1 MVADEPIAAVRMAT
15 VLALPTARVEALLDE
30 LAAEYA
36 ATTAPGRAASSCA
49 GSGDGWRI
57 YSAPAYADVVGRFV
71 LDGQSARLTQAALE
85 TLAVIAY
92 RQPVTRGQVS
102 AVRGVNV
109 DGVVRTLTTRGLIA
123 EIGPDRPAVRCCTGP
138 RDTSWSGWAVASTS
152 CLRWRPT
159 CRTSTPSTV
168 STRRSETTDEPAGT
182 TVRWLRFVRW
192 PVRRQERRASGRQR
206 IGRTARG
213 WRLGASRGGSAG
225 GYRGGSTGG
234 SGGGYRGA
242 GGGEGY
248 RGSTGGGEG
257 YRGGSTGGSRGGE
270 GYRGGSTGGSAAA
283 RGTAVAAPEARAAAR
298 GTAVAAPGGRAA
310 ATPAVAAPTGTAAVS
325 AAGGSR
331 DSGGY
336 RGGRATH
343 GGGYRGGV
351 PGRRAERWR
360 LARCHRWGLRGGPGA
375 PSRSGAPRPKSGTGY
390 PRSGGTGRPRT
401 DGASSR
407 PKKPSRTPEVTI
419 DVHDPDGVRLQK
431 VLAAAGLGSR
441 RSCED
446 LISAG
451 RVTVDGNKVLELG
464 VRVDP
469 LTAVIHVDG
478 MRVQLDSS
486 IITIALN
493 KPKGVVSTMHDPE
506 GRPSI
511 GQFVSDREERL
522 FHVGRLDAE
531 TEGLIL
537 LTNDGDLANRLSHP
551 SHGVTKVY
559 LVQLEGRVTPS
570 LGARLIKGVELEDG
584 LAKVDKFQIVQT
596 TPQASLVEIELH
608 EGRNRIVRRI
618 FDEVGYPVT
627 QLVRTQIGPI
637 RLGDLKPGRTRVLS
651 KTEVGSLMTRVGM

>member
-1 MVADEPIAAVRMAT
+1 MSP
-15 VLALPTARVEALLDE
+15 
-30 LAAEYA
+30 
-36 ATTAPGRAASSCA
+36 
-49 GSGDGWRI
+49 
-57 YSAPAYADVVGRFV
+57 
-71 LDGQSARLTQAALE
+71 
-85 TLAVIAY
+85 
-92 RQPVTRGQVS
+92 
-102 AVRGVNV
+102 
-109 DGVVRTLTTRGLIA
+109 
-123 EIGPDRPAVRCCTGP
+123 
-138 RDTSWSGWAVASTS
+138 
-152 CLRWRPT
+152 
-159 CRTSTPSTV
+159 
-168 STRRSETTDEPAGT
+168 
-182 TVRWLRFVRW
+182 
-192 PVRRQERRASGRQR
+192 QERRSGGAGQSG
-206 IGRTARG
+206 GRGGAPRG
-213 WRLGASRGGSAG
+213 GGGSGASRGGSAG
-225 GYRGGSTGG
+225 GSRGG

-248 RGSTGGGEG
+248 RGSTGGGDGYRSSGGGG
-257 YRGGSTGGSRGGE
+257 YRGSSAGGDA
-270 GYRGGSTGGSAAA
+270 RGGSS
-283 RGTAVAAPEARAAAR
+283 
-298 GTAVAAPGGRAA
+298 
-310 ATPAVAAPTGTAAVS
+310 
-325 AAGGSR
+325 GGSR
-331 DSGGY
+331 DSGGHRGGASGGGSRDGSGY
-336 RGGRATH
+336 RGGSGAASGSRDAGGYRGGSSAASGSRD
-343 GGGYRGGV
+343 GGGYRGGSSA
-351 PGRRAERWR
+351 GGDSRDSSGYRGGASSGGGSRG
-360 LARCHRWGLRGGPGA
+360 ATGGASRGGPGA
-375 PSRSGAPRPKSGTGY
+375 SSRGGAPRPKSGSGY
-390 PRSGGTGRPRT
+390 PRSGGVGRPRS

-407 PKKPSRTPEVTI
+407 PRKPSRTPEVTI

-441 RSCED
+441 RACED
-446 LISAG
+446 LIAAG
-451 RVTVDGNKVLELG
+451 RVTVDGNRVDELG

-486 IITIALN
+486 IVTIALN

-570 LGARLIKGVELEDG
+570 LGARLVKGVELEDG

-618 FDEVGYPVT
+618 FEEVGYPVT

>member
-1 MVADEPIAAVRMAT
+1 MSP
-15 VLALPTARVEALLDE
+15 
-30 LAAEYA
+30 
-36 ATTAPGRAASSCA
+36 
-49 GSGDGWRI
+49 
-57 YSAPAYADVVGRFV
+57 
-71 LDGQSARLTQAALE
+71 
-85 TLAVIAY
+85 
-92 RQPVTRGQVS
+92 
-102 AVRGVNV
+102 
-109 DGVVRTLTTRGLIA
+109 
-123 EIGPDRPAVRCCTGP
+123 
-138 RDTSWSGWAVASTS
+138 
-152 CLRWRPT
+152 
-159 CRTSTPSTV
+159 
-168 STRRSETTDEPAGT
+168 
-182 TVRWLRFVRW
+182 
-192 PVRRQERRASGRQR
+192 QERRSGGAGQSGGQSG
-206 IGRTARG
+206 GRGGAPRG
-213 WRLGASRGGSAG
+213 SGGSGASRGGSAG
-225 GYRGGSTGG
+225 GSRG
-234 SGGGYRGA
+234 GGGYRGA

-248 RGSTGGGEG
+248 RGSTGGGDGYRSSGGGGYRGSSAGGDSRGGSAGGSRSGSSGGSRDAGG
-257 YRGGSTGGSRGGE
+257 YRGGAG
-270 GYRGGSTGGSAAA
+270 
-283 RGTAVAAPEARAAAR
+283 
-298 GTAVAAPGGRAA
+298 
-310 ATPAVAAPTGTAAVS
+310 
-325 AAGGSR
+325 GGSR

-336 RGGRATH
+336 RGGSSGGGSRDG
-343 GGGYRGGV
+343 GGGYRGAASSG
-351 PGRRAERWR
+351 GDSRDSGGYRGGSSTGGGSRGGAS
-360 LARCHRWGLRGGPGA
+360 RGGPGA
-375 PSRSGAPRPKSGTGY
+375 PARSGGPRPKSGSGY
-390 PRSGGTGRPRT
+390 PRSGGAGRPRS

-407 PKKPSRTPEVTI
+407 PPRPSRTPEVTI

-441 RSCED
+441 RACED

-451 RVTVDGNKVLELG
+451 RVTVDGTKVLELG

-486 IITIALN
+486 IVTIALN

-570 LGARLIKGVELEDG
+570 LGTRLIKGVELEDG

>member
-1 MVADEPIAAVRMAT
+1 MAA
-15 VLALPTARVEALLDE
+15 
-30 LAAEYA
+30 
-36 ATTAPGRAASSCA
+36 RAA
-49 GSGDGWRI
+49 
-57 YSAPAYADVVGRFV
+57 
-71 LDGQSARLTQAALE
+71 
-85 TLAVIAY
+85 
-92 RQPVTRGQVS
+92 
-102 AVRGVNV
+102 
-109 DGVVRTLTTRGLIA
+109 
-123 EIGPDRPAVRCCTGP
+123 RPAEP
-138 RDTSWSGWAVASTS
+138 RAADRV
-152 CLRWRPT
+152 P
-159 CRTSTPSTV
+159 
-168 STRRSETTDEPAGT
+168 
-182 TVRWLRFVRW
+182 
-192 PVRRQERRASGRQR
+192 
-206 IGRTARG
+206 
-213 WRLGASRGGSAG
+213 ASRG
-225 GYRGGSTGG
+225 
-234 SGGGYRGA
+234 
-242 GGGEGY
+242 
-248 RGSTGGGEG
+248 
-257 YRGGSTGGSRGGE
+257 
-270 GYRGGSTGGSAAA
+270 
-283 RGTAVAAPEARAAAR
+283 
-298 GTAVAAPGGRAA
+298 
-310 ATPAVAAPTGTAAVS
+310 
-325 AAGGSR
+325 
-331 DSGGY
+331 
-336 RGGRATH
+336 
-343 GGGYRGGV
+343 
-351 PGRRAERWR
+351 
-360 LARCHRWGLRGGPGA
+360 
-375 PSRSGAPRPKSGTGY
+375 GAPRPKTGSGY
-390 PRSGGTGRPRT
+390 PRSGGTGRPRS

-407 PKKPSRTPEVTI
+407 PSKPSRTPEVTI

-441 RSCED
+441 RACED

-486 IITIALN
+486 IVTIALN

-570 LGARLIKGVELEDG
+570 LGTRLIKGVELEDG
-584 LAKVDKFQIVQT
+584 LAKIDKFQIVQT

-618 FDEVGYPVT
+618 FDEVGHPVT

>member
-1 MVADEPIAAVRMAT
+1 MSP
-15 VLALPTARVEALLDE
+15 
-30 LAAEYA
+30 
-36 ATTAPGRAASSCA
+36 
-49 GSGDGWRI
+49 
-57 YSAPAYADVVGRFV
+57 
-71 LDGQSARLTQAALE
+71 
-85 TLAVIAY
+85 
-92 RQPVTRGQVS
+92 
-102 AVRGVNV
+102 
-109 DGVVRTLTTRGLIA
+109 
-123 EIGPDRPAVRCCTGP
+123 
-138 RDTSWSGWAVASTS
+138 
-152 CLRWRPT
+152 
-159 CRTSTPSTV
+159 
-168 STRRSETTDEPAGT
+168 
-182 TVRWLRFVRW
+182 
-192 PVRRQERRASGRQR
+192 QERRSGGAGPSG
-206 IGRTARG
+206 GRGGAPRG
-213 WRLGASRGGSAG
+213 SGGSGASRGGSAG
-225 GYRGGSTGG
+225 GARGGSGG
-234 SGGGYRGA
+234 SAGGARGGGGGYRGA

-248 RGSTGGGEG
+248 RGSTGGGDGYRSSGGGG
-257 YRGGSTGGSRGGE
+257 YRGSSAGGDA
-270 GYRGGSTGGSAAA
+270 RGGS
-283 RGTAVAAPEARAAAR
+283 
-298 GTAVAAPGGRAA
+298 
-310 ATPAVAAPTGTAAVS
+310 
-325 AAGGSR
+325 AGGSR

-336 RGGRATH
+336 RGGANGGGSRDA
-343 GGGYRGGV
+343 GGYRGGSST
-351 PGRRAERWR
+351 GGDSRDSGGYRGGSSSAGGSRGATGGASR
-360 LARCHRWGLRGGPGA
+360 GASGGASRGGPGA
-375 PSRSGAPRPKSGTGY
+375 SSRGGAARPKSGSGY
-390 PRSGGTGRPRT
+390 PRSGGVGRPRS

-407 PKKPSRTPEVTI
+407 PRKPSRTPEVTI

-441 RSCED
+441 RACED

-451 RVTVDGNKVLELG
+451 RVTVDGNRVDELG

-486 IITIALN
+486 IVTIALN

-570 LGARLIKGVELEDG
+570 LGNRLVKGVELEDG

>member
-1 MVADEPIAAVRMAT
+1 MSP
-15 VLALPTARVEALLDE
+15 
-30 LAAEYA
+30 
-36 ATTAPGRAASSCA
+36 
-49 GSGDGWRI
+49 
-57 YSAPAYADVVGRFV
+57 
-71 LDGQSARLTQAALE
+71 
-85 TLAVIAY
+85 
-92 RQPVTRGQVS
+92 
-102 AVRGVNV
+102 
-109 DGVVRTLTTRGLIA
+109 
-123 EIGPDRPAVRCCTGP
+123 
-138 RDTSWSGWAVASTS
+138 
-152 CLRWRPT
+152 
-159 CRTSTPSTV
+159 
-168 STRRSETTDEPAGT
+168 
-182 TVRWLRFVRW
+182 
-192 PVRRQERRASGRQR
+192 QERRSGGAGPSG
-206 IGRTARG
+206 GRGGAPRG
-213 WRLGASRGGSAG
+213 SGGSGASRGGSAG
-225 GYRGGSTGG
+225 GARGGSGG
-234 SGGGYRGA
+234 SAGGARGGGGGYRGA

-248 RGSTGGGEG
+248 RGSTGGGDGYRSSGGGAYRGSSAGGDARGGSAGGSRDTGGYRGGGSRDGGG
-257 YRGGSTGGSRGGE
+257 YRGGSGTGGD
-270 GYRGGSTGGSAAA
+270 
-283 RGTAVAAPEARAAAR
+283 
-298 GTAVAAPGGRAA
+298 
-310 ATPAVAAPTGTAAVS
+310 
-325 AAGGSR
+325 SR

-336 RGGRATH
+336 RGGSSSAAGSRGAT
-343 GGGYRGGV
+343 GGASRGASGGASRGASGGASRGAPGASSRGG
-351 PGRRAERWR
+351 A
-360 LARCHRWGLRGGPGA
+360 A
-375 PSRSGAPRPKSGTGY
+375 RPKSGSGY
-390 PRSGGTGRPRT
+390 PRSGGVGRPRS

-407 PKKPSRTPEVTI
+407 PRKPSRTPEVTI

-441 RSCED
+441 RACED

-451 RVTVDGNKVLELG
+451 RVTVDGNRVDELG

-486 IITIALN
+486 IVTIALN

-570 LGARLIKGVELEDG
+570 LGNRLVKGVELEDG

>member
-1 MVADEPIAAVRMAT
+1 MSP
-15 VLALPTARVEALLDE
+15 
-30 LAAEYA
+30 
-36 ATTAPGRAASSCA
+36 
-49 GSGDGWRI
+49 
-57 YSAPAYADVVGRFV
+57 
-71 LDGQSARLTQAALE
+71 
-85 TLAVIAY
+85 
-92 RQPVTRGQVS
+92 
-102 AVRGVNV
+102 
-109 DGVVRTLTTRGLIA
+109 
-123 EIGPDRPAVRCCTGP
+123 
-138 RDTSWSGWAVASTS
+138 
-152 CLRWRPT
+152 
-159 CRTSTPSTV
+159 
-168 STRRSETTDEPAGT
+168 
-182 TVRWLRFVRW
+182 
-192 PVRRQERRASGRQR
+192 QERRSGGAGQS
-206 IGRTARG
+206 GAPRG
-213 WRLGASRGGSAG
+213 SGGSGASRGGSAG
-225 GYRGGSTGG
+225 GNRGGGSGGSRSG

-257 YRGGSTGGSRGGE
+257 YRGGSGSGGSRSGGGE
-270 GYRGGSTGGSAAA
+270 GYRGSTGGSD
-283 RGTAVAAPEARAAAR
+283 APR
-298 GTAVAAPGGRAA
+298 
-310 ATPAVAAPTGTAAVS
+310 
-325 AAGGSR
+325 GGSG
-331 DSGGY
+331 SG
-336 RGGRATH
+336 R
-343 GGGYRGGV
+343 
-351 PGRRAERWR
+351 PS
-360 LARCHRWGLRGGPGA
+360 GP
-375 PSRSGAPRPKSGTGY
+375 RSGAPKSGGGYPRSGAPKAGGGY
-390 PRSGGTGRPRT
+390 PRSGGTGRPRA

-441 RSCED
+441 RASED
-446 LISAG
+446 LITAG
-451 RVTVDGNKVLELG
+451 RVTVDGNPVRELG

-469 LTAVIHVDG
+469 LKAVIHVDG

-486 IITIALN
+486 IVTLALN

-511 GQFVSDREERL
+511 GQFVADREERL

-559 LVQLEGRVTPS
+559 LAQLEGRVTPG
-570 LGARLIKGVELEDG
+570 LGARLLKGVELEDG
-584 LAKVDKFQIVQT
+584 LAKIDKFQIVQT

-651 KTEVGSLMTRVGM
+651 KTEVGSLMSRVGM

>member
-1 MVADEPIAAVRMAT
+1 MSP
-15 VLALPTARVEALLDE
+15 
-30 LAAEYA
+30 
-36 ATTAPGRAASSCA
+36 
-49 GSGDGWRI
+49 
-57 YSAPAYADVVGRFV
+57 
-71 LDGQSARLTQAALE
+71 
-85 TLAVIAY
+85 
-92 RQPVTRGQVS
+92 
-102 AVRGVNV
+102 
-109 DGVVRTLTTRGLIA
+109 
-123 EIGPDRPAVRCCTGP
+123 
-138 RDTSWSGWAVASTS
+138 
-152 CLRWRPT
+152 
-159 CRTSTPSTV
+159 
-168 STRRSETTDEPAGT
+168 
-182 TVRWLRFVRW
+182 
-192 PVRRQERRASGRQR
+192 QERRSGGAGQSGGQSG
-206 IGRTARG
+206 GRSGGRSDAPRG
-213 WRLGASRGGSAG
+213 SSGSGASRGGSAG
-225 GYRGGSTGG
+225 GYRGGSGASGG
-234 SGGGYRGA
+234 SRGGSSGGYRGA

-257 YRGGSTGGSRGGE
+257 YRGGDSRGSSTGGGSRGAGSSGSRGASSGD
-270 GYRGGSTGGSAAA
+270 GYRGTSSGGSRGASSGDGTRGGSTGGAS
-283 RGTAVAAPEARAAAR
+283 RG
-298 GTAVAAPGGRAA
+298 
-310 ATPAVAAPTGTAAVS
+310 
-325 AAGGSR
+325 AAGS
-331 DSGGY
+331 S
-336 RGGRATH
+336 RGGAPKS
-343 GGGYRGGV
+343 GGGY
-351 PGRRAERWR
+351 P
-360 LARCHRWGLRGGPGA
+360 
-375 PSRSGAPRPKSGTGY
+375 RSGAPRAGGGY
-390 PRSGGTGRPRT
+390 PRTGGSGRPRS

-407 PKKPSRTPEVTI
+407 PTKPKRTPEVTI

-441 RSCED
+441 RACED

-451 RVTVDGNKVLELG
+451 RVTVDGNRVDELG

-486 IITIALN
+486 IVTIALN

-559 LVQLEGRVTPS
+559 LVQLEGRVTPT
-570 LGARLIKGVELEDG
+570 LGTRLIKGIELEDG
-584 LAKVDKFQIVQT
+584 VAKIDKFQIVQT

-618 FDEVGYPVT
+618 FDEVGHPVT

-651 KTEVGSLMTRVGM
+651 KTEVGSLMSRVGM

>member
-1 MVADEPIAAVRMAT
+1 MSP
-15 VLALPTARVEALLDE
+15 
-30 LAAEYA
+30 
-36 ATTAPGRAASSCA
+36 
-49 GSGDGWRI
+49 
-57 YSAPAYADVVGRFV
+57 
-71 LDGQSARLTQAALE
+71 
-85 TLAVIAY
+85 
-92 RQPVTRGQVS
+92 
-102 AVRGVNV
+102 
-109 DGVVRTLTTRGLIA
+109 
-123 EIGPDRPAVRCCTGP
+123 
-138 RDTSWSGWAVASTS
+138 
-152 CLRWRPT
+152 
-159 CRTSTPSTV
+159 
-168 STRRSETTDEPAGT
+168 
-182 TVRWLRFVRW
+182 
-192 PVRRQERRASGRQR
+192 QERRSGGAGQSGGQSG
-206 IGRTARG
+206 GRGGAPRG
-213 WRLGASRGGSAG
+213 SSGSGASRGGSAG
-225 GYRGGSTGG
+225 GYRGGSGSGASGG
-234 SGGGYRGA
+234 SRGGYRGA

-257 YRGGSTGGSRGGE
+257 YRSSGDSYRGSSTGGSRGGSDGYRGASSGGSRSAGSGE
-270 GYRGGSTGGSAAA
+270 GYRGAGSGSSRGASSGEGARGSSTGGAS
-283 RGTAVAAPEARAAAR
+283 RGTA
-298 GTAVAAPGGRAA
+298 
-310 ATPAVAAPTGTAAVS
+310 
-325 AAGGSR
+325 GS
-331 DSGGY
+331 SS
-336 RGGRATH
+336 RGG
-343 GGGYRGGV
+343 
-351 PGRRAERWR
+351 
-360 LARCHRWGLRGGPGA
+360 A
-375 PSRSGAPRPKSGTGY
+375 PRSGAPKSGGGYPRSGAPKAGAGY
-390 PRSGGTGRPRT
+390 PRSGGAGRPRS

-441 RSCED
+441 RACED
-446 LISAG
+446 LIAAG
-451 RVTVDGNKVLELG
+451 RVTVDGNRVDELG

-486 IITIALN
+486 IVTIALN

-570 LGARLIKGVELEDG
+570 LGARLVKGVELEDG

>member
-1 MVADEPIAAVRMAT
+1 MSP
-15 VLALPTARVEALLDE
+15 
-30 LAAEYA
+30 
-36 ATTAPGRAASSCA
+36 
-49 GSGDGWRI
+49 
-57 YSAPAYADVVGRFV
+57 
-71 LDGQSARLTQAALE
+71 
-85 TLAVIAY
+85 
-92 RQPVTRGQVS
+92 
-102 AVRGVNV
+102 
-109 DGVVRTLTTRGLIA
+109 
-123 EIGPDRPAVRCCTGP
+123 
-138 RDTSWSGWAVASTS
+138 
-152 CLRWRPT
+152 
-159 CRTSTPSTV
+159 
-168 STRRSETTDEPAGT
+168 
-182 TVRWLRFVRW
+182 
-192 PVRRQERRASGRQR
+192 QERRSGGSGSSGGQSG
-206 IGRTARG
+206 GRSGAPRG
-213 WRLGASRGGSAG
+213 GSGSGAPRGGSGSGASRGGSAG

-270 GYRGGSTGGSAAA
+270 GYRGGSTGGS
-283 RGTAVAAPEARAAAR
+283 RGGEGYR
-298 GTAVAAPGGRAA
+298 GG
-310 ATPAVAAPTGTAAVS
+310 S
-325 AAGGSR
+325 AGGSRGSDPRGGGSDGYRGGSTGGGSRDGGGYRGGSGGDSR

-336 RGGRATH
+336 RGGDARD
-343 GGGYRGGV
+343 GGGYRGGA
-351 PGRRAERWR
+351 PSSGGGAGGGSRGATGG
-360 LARCHRWGLRGGPGA
+360 ASRGGPGSS
-375 PSRSGAPRPKSGTGY
+375 SRGGAPRPKSGTGY

-451 RVTVDGNKVLELG
+451 RVTVDGNTVLELG

-559 LVQLEGRVTPS
+559 LVQLEGRVTPA